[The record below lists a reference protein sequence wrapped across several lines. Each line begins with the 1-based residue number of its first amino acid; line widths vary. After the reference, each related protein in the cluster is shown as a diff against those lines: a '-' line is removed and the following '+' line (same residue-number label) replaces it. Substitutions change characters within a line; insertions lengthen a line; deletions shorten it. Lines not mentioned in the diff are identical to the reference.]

1 MAVIPYSEDMRAY
14 LSATDVIDFED
25 ASIAE
30 LSDAL
35 MGASVD
41 KLDYI
46 RRAYE
51 CVRDRFA
58 HSADAG
64 RDQVTLRAS
73 EVLKAGH
80 GICFA
85 KSHLL
90 AALLRRQGIPAG
102 FCYQRLI
109 LDDEAAPYLILHGLN
124 GVFLAEYDRWIR
136 LDARGNKKG
145 VDAQFSVEEE
155 RLAFPVRSELGE
167 EDIMTVYP
175 EPDANVVKKFR
186 EHATRTGL
194 WNDLPRELAY
204 PHSLS

>member
-1 MAVIPYSEDMRAY
+1 MALIPYSNDIKSY
-14 LSATDVIDFED
+14 LNSSDIIDFENE
-25 ASIAE
+25 AVAR

-35 MGASVD
+35 MDGSANAT
-41 KLDYI
+41 DYI

-64 RDQVTLRAS
+64 RDEATLCAS
-73 EVLKAGH
+73 EVLRAGH

-109 LDDEAAPYLILHGLN
+109 LDDETAPYLILHGLN
-124 GVFLAEYDRWIR
+124 GVYLAEYDRWIR

-145 VDAQFSVEEE
+145 IDAQFSVDDE
-155 RLAFPVRSELGE
+155 RLAFPVRSEMAE
-167 EDIMTVYP
+167 EDIMLVYP

-186 EHATRTGL
+186 THATRTGL
-194 WNDLPRELAY
+194 WNDLPKELAFAQ
-204 PHSLS
+204 SLS